1 MAALGTILTTGD
13 LIFFLAT
20 DTREGH
26 TSIGQDN
33 TDDENITS
41 LLLLKGRTHTRGN
54 MEGEETTIT
63 TLPLPLPL
71 PLPPLPAVIS
81 LDTSNI
87 AQDISSVNVKSFPV
101 DLTNTRCT
109 TPESVFTVYK
119 ASTLPH
125 AEAKMTGM

>member
-13 LIFFLAT
+13 LIFFRAT

-26 TSIGQDN
+26 TSVGQDN
-33 TDDENITS
+33 TDDANITS

-54 MEGEETTIT
+54 MEGDETTNT
-63 TLPLPLPL
+63 TLPL

-81 LDTSNI
+81 VDTSNI
-87 AQDISSVNVKSFPV
+87 AHDISSVNAKSFPV

-125 AEAKMTGM
+125 AEAKMTGV